1 MKLQLGDLLLRH
13 WCVLAVGA
21 LAMDSRALS
30 WISAFVTKKKSP
42 VSLMCVWVRQ
52 YRDRG
57 LGVFAFALAQELHQS
72 IRGCVPVAWWCAT
85 TVAASCGGRNDNVVD
100 DRDSA

>member
-30 WISAFVTKKKSP
+30 WTSAFVTKKKSP
-42 VSLMCVWVRQ
+42 VTLMCV
-52 YRDRG
+52 
-57 LGVFAFALAQELHQS
+57 
-72 IRGCVPVAWWCAT
+72 
-85 TVAASCGGRNDNVVD
+85 CGYVNTEIEV
-100 DRDSA
+100 